1 MNYLYKLL
9 IINSFS
15 LAASL
20 AAAQSCPNQSE
31 GGVACPTSCMRAPL
45 SVMGDHMHSQGE
57 WMLSYRHMRSN
68 MQGMRQ
74 GSNRAADSEVAS
86 VYNVVPQRMDMQMD
100 MLGIMYAPSDDL
112 TVMLMAHYH
121 SMEMENHRMVM
132 GSATPFTT
140 QSAGWGDTK
149 LSLLQRLLNSE
160 RFQLHAQWGLSLPT
174 GSIKERDL
182 MPAMGGVFAQNIL
195 PASMQLGSGTFD
207 FEPVLTLLMPRGALS
222 YGAQVKASL
231 RLESE
236 NSQGY
241 RRGHQLQLQS
251 WASYQLHSDW
261 TVNTGLSYHSSGKLQ
276 GEQQS
281 VTKNMMGKRTV
292 PTAWSENYGGDAL
305 ELLVGSFF
313 DLPSTYFPG
322 QRIAVDVRLP
332 LYQNLNGVQMDTD
345 WKCSLGWELRF

>member
-1 MNYLYKLL
+1 
-9 IINSFS
+9 
-15 LAASL
+15 
-20 AAAQSCPNQSE
+20 
-31 GGVACPTSCMRAPL
+31 
-45 SVMGDHMHSQGE
+45 
-57 WMLSYRHMRSN
+57 MLSYRHMRSS
-68 MQGMRQ
+68 MEGMRQ
-74 GSNRAADSEVAS
+74 GSGRVADSQVANA
-86 VYNVVPQRMDMQMD
+86 YNVVPQRMDMQMD

-121 SMEMENHRMVM
+121 AMEMVNHRIMM
-132 GSATPFTT
+132 GNATAFTT

-149 LSLLQRLLNSE
+149 LSLLQRLLNNE
-160 RFQLHAQWGLSLPT
+160 GLQVHAQWGLSLPT

-182 MPAMGGVFAQNIL
+182 MPAMGGLEDFAPNVL

-207 FEPVLTLLMPRGALS
+207 FEPALTLLMPRGAFS
-222 YGAQVKASL
+222 YGTQMKATL

-236 NSQGY
+236 NSEGY

-261 TVNTGLSYHSSGKLQ
+261 TVNAGLSYHSSGKLQ

-345 WKCSLGWELRF
+345 WKFSLGWELRF